1 MDSTS
6 DVIFDGAIVVS
17 CNKPSE
23 SESEQMNQ
31 MWRHSNDVTD
41 VFTWHPKGMNKNAS
55 GRILN
60 YFAVSASAS
69 HPKSLSLIFELV
81 NVLVL

>member
-23 SESEQMNQ
+23 SESESEQMNQ

-41 VFTWHPKGMNKNAS
+41 VVTWHPKGMNKNAS

-60 YFAVSASAS
+60 YFAVSASY
-69 HPKSLSLIFELV
+69 PKSLSLIF
-81 NVLVL
+81 

>member
-23 SESEQMNQ
+23 SESESEQMNQ
-31 MWRHSNDVTD
+31 M
-41 VFTWHPKGMNKNAS
+41 
-55 GRILN
+55 
-60 YFAVSASAS
+60 
-69 HPKSLSLIFELV
+69 
-81 NVLVL
+81 